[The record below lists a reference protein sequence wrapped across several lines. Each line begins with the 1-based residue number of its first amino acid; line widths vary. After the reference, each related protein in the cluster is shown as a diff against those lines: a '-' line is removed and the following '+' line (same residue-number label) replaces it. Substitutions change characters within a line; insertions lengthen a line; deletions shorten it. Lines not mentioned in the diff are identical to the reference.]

1 MFTDGYATIGRL
13 NNKGSETMI
22 GVFSYDSLLLKN
34 VLMLV
39 VAFVFMRLVVDPL
52 RLRQSCNQA
61 LSIKDWFA
69 GLTPIAGSAL
79 VLAVL
84 EPALHLMKRLD
95 AAGNEIFV
103 AKLVIGLLLTSVS
116 LSLLTGLCA
125 VANRWSWLRPGVE
138 PIKTSN
144 RAYRR
149 WQSKALIPSVGAVAC
164 SSPLMISPGH
174 VELGLLLLVFGVFNC
189 FVIES
194 MQVMTGQH
202 VSLEC
207 AK

>member
-1 MFTDGYATIGRL
+1 M
-13 NNKGSETMI
+13 EI
-22 GVFSYDSLLLKN
+22 GVLLYNSLLLKN
-34 VLMLV
+34 VLMLA
-39 VAFVFMRLVVDPL
+39 VAFIFMRVVTGPL
-52 RLRQSCNQA
+52 RSRQACVQA
-61 LSIKDWFA
+61 LPIKDWFA

-84 EPALHLMKRLD
+84 EPALYLMKRLD
-95 AAGNEIFV
+95 AAGNEVFV
-103 AKLVIGLLLTSVS
+103 AKLVIGLLLMSVS

-144 RAYRR
+144 RVYRR
-149 WQSKALIPSVGAVAC
+149 WQSTALIPSIGAVTC
-164 SSPLMISPGH
+164 SAPLLLSPVH

-194 MQVMTGQH
+194 MQVMTGQR

-207 AK
+207 D